1 MIIQEYDPNK
11 LSKFNSVDPET
22 NKRKYQPHRHI
33 RQLLNNSVIEFL
45 DFQEDHIMIYKVCE
59 DFVVIPEL
67 SADPII
73 RIEINYDKEYDVQFF
88 NYIYTDSQTTR
99 VTSTPTKLNIFKRY
113 ELM

>member
-1 MIIQEYDPNK
+1 MVIQEYDPNK
-11 LSKFNSVDPET
+11 ISKFNSVDPET

-45 DFQEDHIMIYKVCE
+45 DFQEDHIMIYKICE

-67 SADPII
+67 SADPVI
-73 RIEINYDKEYDVQFF
+73 RIEINYDEKCDIQFF
-88 NYIYTDSQTTR
+88 NYIYSDTESSR
-99 VTSTPTKLNIFKRY
+99 VSTIPAKLNIFKRY

>member
-1 MIIQEYDPNK
+1 
-11 LSKFNSVDPET
+11 
-22 NKRKYQPHRHI
+22 
-33 RQLLNNSVIEFL
+33 
-45 DFQEDHIMIYKVCE
+45 MIYKVCE

-67 SADPII
+67 SIDPII

-88 NYIYTDSQTTR
+88 NYIYTDTQTTR